1 MSNNN
6 QKITTDISNDFLEA
20 KTIMYFLY
28 ALTITYIYSKD
39 FLQYISIN

>member
-6 QKITTDISNDFLEA
+6 KKFTIDISNDFLEA
-20 KTIMYFLY
+20 NAIIYFLY

-39 FLQYISIN
+39 FWYNI